1 MLSGAQFLMLCM
13 FNKIV
18 KSNCHALSL
27 MIILEFLDTT
37 NTSWILDKMT
47 FTFKLNLN
55 LVSFELDQRRIY

>member
-1 MLSGAQFLMLCM
+1 MLSGAQFLMLYM